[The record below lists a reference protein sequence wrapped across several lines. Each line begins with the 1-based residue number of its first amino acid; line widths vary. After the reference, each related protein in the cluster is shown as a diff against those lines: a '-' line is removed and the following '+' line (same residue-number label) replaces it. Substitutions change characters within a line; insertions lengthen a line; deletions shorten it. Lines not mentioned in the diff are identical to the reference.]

1 MFSLSTISS
10 TFGYVITGITSTF
23 TKSVPNTS
31 VPISYKEVVNSN
43 LEACVNDPWIVL
55 FSTDDNEVFEFVTT
69 FDENGTPTSV
79 TTFDENDGPTSVT
92 SFDENGEPTTVT
104 SFDED
109 GEPTTVTTFVEN
121 GTPMTVM

>member
-23 TKSVPNTS
+23 SKSVPNTS
-31 VPISYKEVVNSN
+31 VPISYEEVVNTN

-55 FSTDDNEVFEFVTT
+55 YSTDDHEVFEYLTT
-69 FDENGTPTSV
+69 FDENGGPTSV
-79 TTFDENDGPTSVT
+79 TTFDENGEPTSVT
-92 SFDENGEPTTVT
+92 SFVEDGTFTTVT
-104 SFDED
+104 NFD
-109 GEPTTVTTFVEN
+109 EN